1 MAEPPVPFS
10 DSPKSPLPF
19 CKKEELPWPGR
30 PSDAFSYSCLYRWF
44 LHVHVC
50 APGEDSA
57 GTGVHPVEPVD
68 MRDGNSAGD
77 AGAVYIY

>member
-1 MAEPPVPFS
+1 M
-10 DSPKSPLPF
+10 
-19 CKKEELPWPGR
+19 
-30 PSDAFSYSCLYRWF
+30 
-44 LHVHVC
+44 HVHVC

-68 MRDGNSAGD
+68 MRDDNSAGD